1 MIRNHVRSNLLSG
14 KPSIGPFIGLQSPNV
29 AELMGNAGFDFV
41 VVESEHNGIES
52 AEIEHMLMAIGN
64 TNAVPIV
71 RIPSSQQVYIQKALD
86 LGALGIVVPAVKTAK
101 EAAEIVSATRF
112 PPDGKRSWGPLR
124 ASKYTFDNQDYLKNA
139 NDNILVVLII
149 ETVEAVGNLEEIAAV
164 PGIDVL
170 FLGPWDMC
178 LALGLD
184 PLLLPHEEIDQI
196 LEKMI
201 EASAR
206 FDVVAGAGASAPDD
220 VCKRLNQG
228 VKFLSYGPAYAL
240 LSAAAISGVDAFKN
254 WNKDVS

>member
-1 MIRNHVRSNLLSG
+1 M
-14 KPSIGPFIGLQSPNV
+14 
-29 AELMGNAGFDFV
+29 
-41 VVESEHNGIES
+41 
-52 AEIEHMLMAIGN
+52 
-64 TNAVPIV
+64 
-71 RIPSSQQVYIQKALD
+71 
-86 LGALGIVVPAVKTAK
+86 
-101 EAAEIVSATRF
+101 
-112 PPDGKRSWGPLR
+112 R

-139 NDNILVVLII
+139 NDNTLVVLII
-149 ETVEAVGNLEEIAAV
+149 ETVEAVGNLQEIAAV

-178 LALGLD
+178 LSLGLD

-206 FDVVAGAGASAPDD
+206 FDVVAGAGASKPDD

-228 VKFLSYGPAYAL
+228 VKFLSYGPDYAL

-254 WNKDVS
+254 WNKDVD